1 MNPKVTMPLI
11 FRPFRC
17 GDLVRLGR
25 DHDGGYLVN
34 REDILKSQSLL
45 SFGIG
50 DDCSFEQDFAKI
62 QPCPV
67 SAYDGTLTPVQVAV
81 MQERFFQS
89 PNQLTVQNIGPG
101 ADQVN
106 PVDVIQDRTFLKC
119 DIEDAEYRIL
129 DDIIRISD
137 RLSGLVME
145 FHEIQEPERFNLLTN
160 FIAKVQLK
168 LVHVHINNWTYMIT
182 GDVITPN
189 VIELTFSSSSNISW
203 QPVQLPHRLDQP
215 NCADRADFIIVF

>member
-50 DDCSFEQDFAKI
+50 DDCSFEQDFVKI
-62 QPCPV
+62 KDCAV
-67 SAYDGTLTPVQVAV
+67 TAYDGTLTTD
-81 MQERFFQS
+81 QESLMRSDFFKQ
-89 PNQLTVQNIGPG
+89 PHNLVIKNIGNQD
-101 ADQVN
+101 DQVS
-106 PVDVIQDRTFLKC
+106 VIDIDFDQAFLKC

-129 DDIIRISD
+129 DDIIRASD
-137 RLSGLVME
+137 RMTGLVIE
-145 FHEIQEPERFNLLTN
+145 FHSIHEPQRFNLVTN
-160 FIAKVQLK
+160 FIGKVRLD
-168 LVHVHINNWTYMIT
+168 LVHIHINNWTYLINGST
-182 GDVITPN
+182 YIPQ
-189 VIELTFSSSSNISW
+189 VIELTFTSSRNISW
-203 QPVQLPHRLDQP
+203 QPVDLPHQLDMP
-215 NCADRADFIIVF
+215 NCANRDDFAIKF